1 MQETRPPGGEF
12 DARRDKLRTKR
23 RRPRRRGGV
32 NERKNGS
39 FRSSTTYHGQWSF
52 AGRLRRPLEVVPEA
66 EIAAWL
72 AAHPE
77 GRAVFVYRSEQEI
90 PAGTRVEYTRR
101 YRGARLALLAP
112 G

>member
-1 MQETRPPGGEF
+1 LLAVSSVLLGF
-12 DARRDKLRTKR
+12 DAGMREPYDIATFAKR
-23 RRPRRRGGV
+23 LAVYEAEGRPIAHEG
-32 NERKNGS
+32 
-39 FRSSTTYHGQWSF
+39 TYHGQWSF